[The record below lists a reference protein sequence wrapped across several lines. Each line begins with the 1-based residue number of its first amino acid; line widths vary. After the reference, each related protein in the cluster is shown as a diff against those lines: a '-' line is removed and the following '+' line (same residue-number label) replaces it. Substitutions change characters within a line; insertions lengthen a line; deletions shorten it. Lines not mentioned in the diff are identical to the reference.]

1 MRMGYHSPALRSHR
15 PAPRPQNM
23 YFSKEDE
30 RLLRNLLIKMKGQAD
45 QVRGREEERDVR
57 EIV

>member
-1 MRMGYHSPALRSHR
+1 
-15 PAPRPQNM
+15 M